1 MKPADSPLKRTLAFC
16 GIIIAPLFRRDYLF
30 KKMTTISLKSACKL
44 IDNAIALYLDSEDQ
58 QVTYNFCGVPDD
70 MEDEFLK
77 LEWSDDEGNI
87 FEVLFSAKNNQEV
100 QIDEKQMFLISDEDD
115 KEAISL
121 VFEYANLVDEISKL
135 K

>member
-1 MKPADSPLKRTLAFC
+1 
-16 GIIIAPLFRRDYLF
+16 
-30 KKMTTISLKSACKL
+30 MTTISLKSACKL